1 MRGEDGK
8 QSAMFSYIPLEKR
21 IPQDHPLRP
30 MRELTDRVLARLSR
44 RFSQMYSDVGRPSI
58 APEKLLRAL
67 LVQMFYT
74 IRSERM
80 LVEQLQYN
88 LLFRWFVGLGM
99 DDEPWDASTFSKNRD
114 RLLKADVAQ
123 AFFREVVD
131 EARKRGLVSDE
142 HFTVDGTLLE
152 AWASHKSFRPKDDKD
167 DGGED
172 FHGDQRSNDTH
183 ESTTDRDARL
193 FRKGKGKE
201 AKLSYMGH
209 VLMENRN
216 GLVVGAEV
224 THATGTAEREAALRL
239 VKRTGVGG
247 GATLGADKGFDTQ
260 DFVEQLRKLEK
271 AERTERGERGRN
283 GATRR
288 ARHVEIHEGKAIGE
302 LLMMSDELRELIVAR
317 QPVRVLREAALRAGT
332 TSLRQAALALA
343 KAGETT
349 LEEVNRVTL
358 VA

>member
-30 MRELTDRVLARLSR
+30 MRELTDRVLVRLSR

-260 DFVEQLRKLEK
+260 DFVEQLRKLGVTPHVAQNDSRRRSRIDGRTTRHAGYEISQIKRKLVEQIFGWEK
-271 AERTERGERGRN
+271 TIGGLRKLRHRGKDRVGWMFTFGAAAFNLVRMRN
-283 GATRR
+283 
-288 ARHVEIHEGKAIGE
+288 
-302 LLMMSDELRELIVAR
+302 L
-317 QPVRVLREAALRAGT
+317 QCAA
-332 TSLRQAALALA
+332 
-343 KAGETT
+343 
-349 LEEVNRVTL
+349 
-358 VA
+358 

>member
-30 MRELTDRVLARLSR
+30 MREITDRVLARLSR

-183 ESTTDRDARL
+183 ESTTDRVARL

-260 DFVEQLRKLEK
+260 DFVEQLRKLGVTPHVAQNDSRRRSRIDGRTTRHAGYEISQIKRKLVEQIFGWEK
-271 AERTERGERGRN
+271 TIGGLRKLRHRGKDRVGWMFTFGAAAFNLVRMRN
-283 GATRR
+283 
-288 ARHVEIHEGKAIGE
+288 
-302 LLMMSDELRELIVAR
+302 L
-317 QPVRVLREAALRAGT
+317 QCAA
-332 TSLRQAALALA
+332 
-343 KAGETT
+343 
-349 LEEVNRVTL
+349 
-358 VA
+358 